1 MLVAQGLVVMLVA
14 TSSAFGD
21 ITVAPNRGDRTH
33 AAWSRSIAGL
43 DRPSQRTLETLRRLD
58 LEPRFK
64 LNAENALAA
73 LERHARRN
81 PESDVVYALA
91 ELSWIEGNRLE
102 RRRSPHQAFD
112 RYVDAVG
119 YSYDYLF
126 DPLLTPGRS
135 PSDPRFRLACDF
147 YNAGLDRILRV
158 ILVKSKG
165 KLEAGVIRLSLQ
177 REEHA
182 FRVLLRDSAWRTEDV
197 AELMLSSDFEVS
209 GLDSR
214 SEQYGLGV
222 PVIAVRRTSTPGQG
236 IDHFYPAE
244 MGFPLTAFLRPTS
257 KLTDDAEAAKPR
269 EFLIEL
275 IDPILYRAVGQGAN
289 ALPLEYDLTTPLAY
303 MWSRTDLKRY
313 SWNGLL
319 RPGTVG
325 ERAGLMLLRPYEPGK
340 IPVIMV
346 HGLISSP
353 LAWIPMLNELLRDPR
368 IQKNYQFML
377 YLYPTGVPLPIA
389 AAGLREALLDAQVRV
404 PVESQPNFDRMV
416 LLGHSMGGLL
426 SHAATVHSGNRFW
439 ELNSDRMFDE
449 IIGPPEVLNEL
460 KRYFFF
466 EPLPFVK
473 RVVYLAVPHRGSE
486 ISRGVIGRLG
496 TSLISESDHISNLLS
511 QLIKENPDAFDRRRF
526 RRLPTSIESLEPDAP
541 VLMALLAMKP
551 GANVLYHSII
561 GANRAGPVATTTD
574 GVVPFRSAHLEAVS
588 SERVVRS
595 DHGVQ
600 KDPEAILEVRRIL
613 LDHLN
618 GTLAARGREDVIPLP
633 APMPREA
640 TDESLLRDLP
650 GLPRL
655 VAPRPSTNDPGRDP

>member
-1 MLVAQGLVVMLVA
+1 MLVAQGLVLILVA

-21 ITVAPNRGDRTH
+21 ITVAPSRGDRTH

-64 LNAENALAA
+64 LSAENTLAA
-73 LERHARRN
+73 LERQARKN

-102 RRRSPHQAFD
+102 RRRSQHQAFD
-112 RYVDAVG
+112 RFVDAVA

-126 DPLLTPGRS
+126 APILAPGRS
-135 PSDPRFRLACDF
+135 PSDPRFRLACDL

-158 ILVKSKG
+158 ILVKG
-165 KLEAGVIRLSLQ
+165 GERLEAGVIRLNLQ
-177 REEHA
+177 RKEHA
-182 FRVLLRDSAWRTEDV
+182 FRVLLRDSPWRTEDV
-197 AELMLSSDFEVS
+197 AELMLCSDFEVS
-209 GLDSR
+209 GLDNR

-244 MGFPLTAFLRPTS
+244 MAFPLTAFLRPTS
-257 KLTDDAEAAKPR
+257 KLTDEAGAVTEPR

-275 IDPILYRAVGQGAN
+275 IDPILYRAVGQGPG

-353 LAWIPMLNELLRDPR
+353 LAWIPMLNELLRDTR
-368 IQKNYQFML
+368 IQKNYQFLL

-404 PVESQPNFDRMV
+404 PVESRANFDQMV

-426 SHAATVHSGNRFW
+426 SHASTVHSGNRFW
-439 ELNSDRMFDE
+439 ELNSDRPFDE

-486 ISRGVIGRLG
+486 VSRGVIGRLG
-496 TSLISESDHISNLLS
+496 TSLISESDHINSLLS
-511 QLIKENPDAFDRRRF
+511 QLIKDNPDAFDRRRF

-541 VLMALLAMKP
+541 VLLALLAMKP

-574 GVVPFRSAHLEAVS
+574 GVVPFRSAHLEGVA

-618 GTLAARGREDVIPLP
+618 GSLAARSRLGSMPIH
-633 APMPREA
+633 APMPLGA
-640 TDESLLRDLP
+640 TDDSVLKDLP
-650 GLPRL
+650 DLPRL
-655 VAPRPSTNDPGRDP
+655 VAPRSTANDPR